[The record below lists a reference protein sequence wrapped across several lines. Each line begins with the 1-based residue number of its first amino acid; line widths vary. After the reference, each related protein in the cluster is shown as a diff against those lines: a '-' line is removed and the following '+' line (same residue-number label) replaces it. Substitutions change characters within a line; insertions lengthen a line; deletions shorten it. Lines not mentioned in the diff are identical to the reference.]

1 MFRLTGC
8 IMMRPLFD
16 DAFLEAEEHGSPV
29 GFTPCP
35 VRPAVQQVIDVL
47 RGKIVLSRPL
57 GNAESALGK
66 GVLYAFPERQR
77 NVRPSSVCLVH
88 NPSLSCAP
96 SRFRVGV
103 VLEVVVFCGSL
114 E

>member
-1 MFRLTGC
+1 M
-8 IMMRPLFD
+8 
-16 DAFLEAEEHGSPV
+16 AEEHGSPV

-114 E
+114 EQN

>member
-1 MFRLTGC
+1 M
-8 IMMRPLFD
+8 
-16 DAFLEAEEHGSPV
+16 
-29 GFTPCP
+29 GFTPRP
-35 VRPAVQQVIDVL
+35 VRPAIQQIIDVL
-47 RGKIVLSRPL
+47 RGEIVLASPL

-88 NPSLSCAP
+88 KPSLSCAP

-114 E
+114 EQN

>member
-1 MFRLTGC
+1 VRFAPR
-8 IMMRPLFD
+8 
-16 DAFLEAEEHGSPV
+16 
-29 GFTPCP
+29 P
-35 VRPAVQQVIDVL
+35 VRPAIQQIIDVL
-47 RGKIVLSRPL
+47 RGEIVLSRPL

-103 VLEVVVFCGSL
+103 VLEVVVFRGSL
-114 E
+114 EQN

>member
-1 MFRLTGC
+1 MGLTP
-8 IMMRPLFD
+8 R
-16 DAFLEAEEHGSPV
+16 
-29 GFTPCP
+29 P
-35 VRPAVQQVIDVL
+35 VRPAVQQIVDVL

-77 NVRPSSVCLVH
+77 NVRPSSICLVH
-88 NPSLSCAP
+88 NPSFSCTP

-103 VLEVVVFCGSL
+103 VLEVVVFRGSL
-114 E
+114 EIDLPL

>member
-1 MFRLTGC
+1 M
-8 IMMRPLFD
+8 
-16 DAFLEAEEHGSPV
+16 
-29 GFTPCP
+29 GFTPRP
-35 VRPAVQQVIDVL
+35 VRPAVQQIIDVL

-66 GVLYAFPERQR
+66 GILHAFPERQW
-77 NVRPSSVCLVH
+77 NVRPSSTCLVH
-88 NPSLSCAP
+88 NPSLSCAL

-103 VLEVVVFCGSL
+103 VLEVVVFRGSL